1 MLSIPLFMIKGS
13 MSPSVDFKTASGGGS
28 RKACLIFKALRR
40 VEWVGLPESP
50 QFCLVLRE
58 TVLKLPAPYSLLH
71 LTRSPSS
78 LHEIHTQHPVIT
90 FCLTYKS
97 KLSYLHSLK
106 REFLFDRTTPGLEF
120 NNLTLPGSIFKLAVE
135 TSVTS

>member
-1 MLSIPLFMIKGS
+1 MKHARIILVFGMLFLTLITGS
-13 MSPSVDFKTASGGGS
+13 VCFAAQAQWK
-28 RKACLIFKALRR
+28 
-40 VEWVGLPESP
+40 VVP

-58 TVLKLPAPYSLLH
+58 TVLKPPAPYSLLH

-78 LHEIHTQHPVIT
+78 LHEIHTQHRVIT

-106 REFLFDRTTPGLEF
+106 RECLSDRTTPGLEPKSTIKYF
-120 NNLTLPGSIFKLAVE
+120 FSYNYGGFGVTLG
-135 TSVTS
+135 TSKVLDARHRRSAD